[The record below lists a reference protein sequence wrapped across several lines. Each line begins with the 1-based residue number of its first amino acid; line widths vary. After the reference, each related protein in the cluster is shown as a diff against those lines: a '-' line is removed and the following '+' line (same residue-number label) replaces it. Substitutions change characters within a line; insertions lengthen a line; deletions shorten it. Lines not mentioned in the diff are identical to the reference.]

1 MVELFAARFRE
12 TPGASPPDSPLSPRK
27 KLPTPAEVRQSRLR
41 EICLPWVDYAM
52 RCMASPTLNTDGLR
66 QNSIASVSASPP
78 FGAKK
83 EKSYRIEF
91 QDYSVLWELHY
102 HSSSVRQDY
111 SGKLPSSTDKHV
123 SAHPAP
129 PASDHTFFR
138 DGVVTSRTLSHGWR
152 PYSSGDRF
160 QTDGI

>member
-66 QNSIASVSASPP
+66 QNTAARFSASPP
-78 FGAKK
+78 FGANR
-83 EKSYRIEF
+83 EKSYRIEI
-91 QDYSVLWELHY
+91 QDYSAVG
-102 HSSSVRQDY
+102 Q
-111 SGKLPSSTDKHV
+111 LPYKG
-123 SAHPAP
+123 SA
-129 PASDHTFFR
+129 
-138 DGVVTSRTLSHGWR
+138 
-152 PYSSGDRF
+152 
-160 QTDGI
+160 